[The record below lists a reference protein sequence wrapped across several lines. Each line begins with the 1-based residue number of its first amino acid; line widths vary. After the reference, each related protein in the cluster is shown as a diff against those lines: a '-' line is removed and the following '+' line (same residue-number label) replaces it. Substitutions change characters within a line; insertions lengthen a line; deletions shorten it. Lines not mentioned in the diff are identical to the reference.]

1 MGPGAEAFDSLCYIS
16 VGPMS
21 GHAWRGCALPGVFST
36 RHATKQKAPDPGSR
50 EVLAVIFSRSSPAVF
65 QIVANW
71 RCSCGKAL

>member
-1 MGPGAEAFDSLCYIS
+1 MMGPGAEAFNSSCYIS

-50 EVLAVIFSRSSPAVF
+50 EVLAVIFSRSSPA
-65 QIVANW
+65 
-71 RCSCGKAL
+71 ALSFFDNLESER